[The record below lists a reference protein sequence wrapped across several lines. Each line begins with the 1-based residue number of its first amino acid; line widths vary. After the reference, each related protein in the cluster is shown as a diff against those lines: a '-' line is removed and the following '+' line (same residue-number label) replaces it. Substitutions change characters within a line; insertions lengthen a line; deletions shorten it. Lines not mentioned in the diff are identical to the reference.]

1 MKYRY
6 LLKDKEKMKVLTR
19 VIAHLMGD
27 GCVSKKYF
35 AYYNKD
41 DFLLENYK
49 KDLINLFGNLHIIT
63 GEVNSGTKLI
73 QNQDKEILNFLKSL
87 VGDFRSFALRFP
99 VFLKDICLKKEFLS
113 VIYDDEGTVALR
125 IFKKTNEIKRNLTIA
140 SKSKKF
146 MEDIK
151 KILEKD
157 FKIKCN
163 KIGFSIRKF
172 PNNKE
177 FVTWNLSITGK
188 ENFLKFRDKI
198 NFNGPIKRKKLDL
211 MINTYIRK

>member
-1 MKYRY
+1 M
-6 LLKDKEKMKVLTR
+6 
-19 VIAHLMGD
+19 
-27 GCVSKKYF
+27 
-35 AYYNKD
+35 
-41 DFLLENYK
+41 
-49 KDLINLFGNLHIIT
+49 
-63 GEVNSGTKLI
+63 
-73 QNQDKEILNFLKSL
+73 
-87 VGDFRSFALRFP
+87 
-99 VFLKDICLKKEFLS
+99 
-113 VIYDDEGTVALR
+113 IYDDEGTVALR